1 MDSMPELK
9 AEIGELKNAPFTA
22 VGFNVDADKE
32 RGRILAA
39 QHELAWAQNYLGEK
53 SDFAKQLAVSSVPAY
68 YLIGSDGML
77 IGSSSDWK
85 EIRRLLKE
93 KLVVNR

>member
-1 MDSMPELK
+1 MPELK

-68 YLIGSDGML
+68 YLIGS
-77 IGSSSDWK
+77 SSDWK